1 MIRPSQSSAPVYGY
15 SFTLNEVT
23 KLSTTEYAERP
34 LAEFTPDAVEE
45 LRAVHTYSWIPGVEV
60 IDGAKATPLKK
71 V

>member
-1 MIRPSQSSAPVYGY
+1 
-15 SFTLNEVT
+15 LNEVT

-34 LAEFTPDAVEE
+34 LAEFTADAVKG
-45 LRAVHTYSWIPGVEV
+45 LRAVHTYNWIPGVEL